1 MLVSKLALAILNLP
15 APCELS
21 YCIHVQKTPQHLLK
35 AVDCTGPGITIGGGE
50 AAGLYSGKPRLE
62 LDTLFSQIQQ
72 PLTPVGAAWF
82 LDDKPVAHQ
91 AGQDP

>member
-1 MLVSKLALAILNLP
+1 MLVSELALAILNLP

-21 YCIHVQKTPQHLLK
+21 YRIHVQKTPQHLLK

-50 AAGLYSGKPRLE
+50 AAGLHSGKPRLE
-62 LDTLFSQIQQ
+62 LNTLFSQIQQ

-82 LDDKPVAHQ
+82 FGRQ
-91 AGQDP
+91 TRRSSGRQDP